1 MWPQQTPGKRQLQS
15 EGTLLAR
22 ELGAER
28 TTTFREAFL
37 RGPSICS
44 FTGGGGV
51 CALLPGGAQ
60 LWPLWFQSP

>member
-22 ELGAER
+22 ELGVER
-28 TTTFREAFL
+28 TAIQGGLPL
-37 RGPSICS
+37 RPLNLQLHWGD
-44 FTGGGGV
+44 
-51 CALLPGGAQ
+51 ALLPGGAE